1 MSEQEQIQIKKK
13 KKKEE
18 EKIKSFF
25 FRPIRRLNEKRSQ
38 QTEVSSAQKSSVK
51 RLLEMHI
58 DPYVAKLLKDI
69 SKVST
74 PYIVGGSVRDFLM
87 SKDNYDYDIAVKDFD
102 EVVKHLISL
111 GYNVS
116 TEAKSFRVVKVT
128 LENGEVV
135 DVAGFRTEEYDLV
148 SRKPKVAPAETIEQD
163 LSRRDFTINAM
174 AIRVDNVS
182 GDKLIGALI
191 DPFDGLKDLERGII
205 RAVRSPVARIMEDPL
220 RILRALRFA
229 VKFRFK
235 IDPEL
240 MDAIKSLH
248 GELKRVS
255 AERIREELEKMFLI
269 DPAESLRLIYES
281 DVWRTIMSFIGRMA
295 EVKHDYRGHHHGETV
310 LEHTIESLRNLKKL
324 HNLNRYNVLAVL
336 LHDIGKPEV
345 VKEADGKIMFI
356 GHEEV
361 SAEIAREWLREMR
374 YDNKTVKIV
383 SDAIRIHEKI
393 HHARGNRGALAK
405 IWVEDANEDPEVMEI
420 AIEIAEADKG
430 ERYDD
435 VRQMIE
441 EFKKI
446 PRPRGELVLHLPPEK
461 RGKTLKKL
469 RIIQLRDRI
478 TDVEKLKKILRGITI

>member
-13 KKKEE
+13 KNEE
-18 EKIKSFF
+18 KKIKSFF
-25 FRPIRRLNEKRSQ
+25 FIPIGRFNEKRSQ
-38 QTEVSSAQKSSVK
+38 RTEVSSAQKSSVK
-51 RLLEMHI
+51 YFLEMHI

-87 SKDNYDYDIAVKDFD
+87 GKDNYDYDIAVKDFD

-128 LENGEVV
+128 FENGEVV

-148 SRKPKVAPAETIEQD
+148 SRKPKVAPAQTIEQD

-174 AIRVDNVS
+174 AIRVDNIS
-182 GDKLIGALI
+182 DDKLIGALI
-191 DPFDGLKDLERGII
+191 DPFDGLGDLERGII

-281 DVWRTIMSFIGRMA
+281 DVWRTIMPF
-295 EVKHDYRGHHHGETV
+295 
-310 LEHTIESLRNLKKL
+310 
-324 HNLNRYNVLAVL
+324 
-336 LHDIGKPEV
+336 
-345 VKEADGKIMFI
+345 
-356 GHEEV
+356 
-361 SAEIAREWLREMR
+361 
-374 YDNKTVKIV
+374 
-383 SDAIRIHEKI
+383 
-393 HHARGNRGALAK
+393 
-405 IWVEDANEDPEVMEI
+405 
-420 AIEIAEADKG
+420 
-430 ERYDD
+430 
-435 VRQMIE
+435 
-441 EFKKI
+441 
-446 PRPRGELVLHLPPEK
+446 
-461 RGKTLKKL
+461 
-469 RIIQLRDRI
+469 
-478 TDVEKLKKILRGITI
+478 

>member
-13 KKKEE
+13 KKREE
-18 EKIKSFF
+18 EKIFTTFF
-25 FRPIRRLNEKRSQ
+25 FRSSGRLDEKRSREIKVKLTQ
-38 QTEVSSAQKSSVK
+38 ESSVK
-51 RLLEMHI
+51 YFLEMRI
-58 DPYVAKLLKDI
+58 DPYVAKLLKNI

-87 SKDNYDYDIAVKDFD
+87 GKDNYDYDVAVKDFD

-174 AIRVDNVS
+174 AIRVDSVS
-182 GDKLIGALI
+182 DDKLIGALI

-205 RAVRSPVARIMEDPL
+205 RAVRNPVARIMEDPL

-248 GELKRVS
+248 PELKRVS

-281 DVWRTIMSFIGRMA
+281 DVWRTIMPFLGRMA

-310 LEHTIESLRNLKKL
+310 LEHTIETLRNLKKL

-336 LHDIGKPEV
+336 LHDVGKPEV
-345 VKEADGKIMFI
+345 VEEADGKIMFI

-361 SAEIAREWLREMR
+361 SAEIAREWLRKMR
-374 YDNKTVKIV
+374 YDNKTIKIV

-393 HHARGNRGALAK
+393 HHARGRGALAR

-461 RGKTLKKL
+461 RGKTLRKL

-478 TDVEKLKKILRGITI
+478 TDIEKLKKILRGITI

>member
-1 MSEQEQIQIKKK
+1 MSSALKISKKSS
-13 KKKEE
+13 EE
-18 EKIKSFF
+18 LHK
-25 FRPIRRLNEKRSQ
+25 
-38 QTEVSSAQKSSVK
+38 EVSQRSSVK
-51 RLLEMHI
+51 YFLEMHV
-58 DPYVAKLLKDI
+58 DPYVGKLLKDI

-87 SKDNYDYDIAVKDFD
+87 GKDNYDYDVAVKDFD

-116 TEAKSFRVVKVT
+116 TEAKSFRVVKVS

-174 AIRVDNVS
+174 AIRVDNIS

-191 DPFDGLKDLERGII
+191 DPFDGLRDLEKGII

-220 RILRALRFA
+220 RMLRALRFA

-235 IDPEL
+235 IVPEL

-281 DVWRTIMSFIGRMA
+281 DVWRTIMPFIGRMA

-310 LEHTIESLRNLKKL
+310 LDHTIESLRNLKKL

-336 LHDIGKPEV
+336 LHDVGKPEV

-361 SAEIAREWLREMR
+361 SARIAREWLRKMR

-393 HHARGNRGALAK
+393 HHARGNRGAGALAK

-446 PRPRGELVLHLPPEK
+446 PRPRGELVIHLPPEK

-478 TDVEKLKKILRGITI
+478 TDMEKLKKIIRGITI